1 MRLSK
6 IQALLLTPLM
16 LAGLAGCSDN
26 EGHSGREPIT
36 PDYDAEPAGTYSG
49 QVLDGYLRGA
59 VVWIDLNNNRVQDPD
74 EPFTETGTGGH
85 FTFTREDLGCGE
97 ESKPYSCVDRP
108 KAYPLGAKVEAGK
121 AVDEFTR
128 TTVDRSY
135 YLWAPPIPRHF
146 SRVVTP
152 FTTLLK
158 VERDLKE
165 YTGQQLLYPIYTPAS
180 EAELSAE
187 IDEYHKVVRNKLG
200 VSQNLLLDY
209 VSGNNARLHAY
220 ARGLVWAMQDYIA
233 DQGGLEALT
242 ASNSETVKQV
252 VEAAYHYSPDVQVR
266 QVRLASITGL
276 PLEEVI
282 QVLNDNE
289 LDEEAK
295 IAALIERVQPMRPK
309 MDGMGRALVHQGR
322 WVVQAIDAAVG
333 ANASDAAYDRLAMAE
348 VVPPIY
354 VLERDP
360 RVLARKKL
368 YVHPDSQTLSSQPL
382 ADLMTLRDNTEPYLR
397 GASLT
402 QVQDY
407 LYGLDGGLAQINV
420 YGDLLEWRRD
430 LLLSYPIQ
438 LEALFPRGHWK
449 ASSLKLNALG
459 VPTLQIGIDS
469 TLNGTERT
477 ATIKVHKVVD
487 GEPEAT
493 PAEPAWTQV
502 RQALPDS
509 PASVER
515 VLRYAPLSLS
525 WLKSPARQDLGR
537 FEEITRESYPAMATA
552 LDDLSLPT
560 VLAPTSQ
567 DADVTLTYTA
577 ASPTDLVTRIDLN
590 TASASEA
597 RWILFDR
604 QKIEHQY
611 QSGSLAVGGV
621 GYSVLVRNT
630 SSVEFAFAP
639 VNGDKVFE
647 DYCIQYKY
655 EELHLRY
662 ELYGRNCSSNLIF
675 MVVEYEYAHLSELL
689 KR

>member
-1 MRLSK
+1 
-6 IQALLLTPLM
+6 
-16 LAGLAGCSDN
+16 
-26 EGHSGREPIT
+26 
-36 PDYDAEPAGTYSG
+36 
-49 QVLDGYLRGA
+49 
-59 VVWIDLNNNRVQDPD
+59 
-74 EPFTETGTGGH
+74 
-85 FTFTREDLGCGE
+85 
-97 ESKPYSCVDRP
+97 
-108 KAYPLGAKVEAGK
+108 
-121 AVDEFTR
+121 
-128 TTVDRSY
+128 
-135 YLWAPPIPRHF
+135 
-146 SRVVTP
+146 
-152 FTTLLK
+152 LLK

-220 ARGLVWAMQDYIA
+220 ARGLVWAMQGYIA

-242 ASNSETVKQV
+242 DSETVKQV
-252 VEAAYHYSPDVQVR
+252 VEAAYRYSTDINVR
-266 QVRLASITGL
+266 SRRIANVTGL
-276 PLEEVI
+276 PEEEVKA
-282 QVLNDNE
+282 LLDDSE
-289 LDEEAK
+289 LDDEAK
-295 IAALIERVQPMRPK
+295 IAALVERLEPMRPK
-309 MDGMGRALVHQGR
+309 LDGLGRALVNQGR
-322 WVVQAIDAAVG
+322 WIVQAIDAAVG

-382 ADLMTLRDNTEPYLR
+382 ADLMTLRDNTEPYTA
-397 GASLT
+397 GAAVT
-402 QVQDY
+402 QVQEY
-407 LYGLDGGLAQINV
+407 LYDLEGHLAQIDV

-449 ASSLKLNALG
+449 ASSLKLNALV

-469 TLNGTERT
+469 SLNGTERT

-560 VLAPTSQ
+560 VLAHTSQ

-590 TASASEA
+590 AASASEA

-604 QKIEHQY
+604 QKIDRQKIEHQY
-611 QSGSLAVGGV
+611 QSGSLADG
-621 GYSVLVRNT
+621 
-630 SSVEFAFAP
+630 
-639 VNGDKVFE
+639 
-647 DYCIQYKY
+647 
-655 EELHLRY
+655 
-662 ELYGRNCSSNLIF
+662 
-675 MVVEYEYAHLSELL
+675 MM
-689 KR
+689 